1 MTVIWALAV
10 LLFQGGGGCPS
21 LLREAEKAF
30 EARQLEAAIAGFERA
45 VAACPPRADLHI
57 PLAQL
62 LFLQGRRPEAE
73 RALKTALEIDPRH
86 TGALYALGR
95 IYYEQRRY
103 PEAIARF
110 EQVVGLDPQHYKA
123 WDNLGVC
130 HDSLHNDTAA
140 LKSFFRALD
149 LVMKDHPEYDWA
161 HANLGDFFLRR
172 EQYEKA
178 FQLAAEA
185 ARRNPESA
193 RNAFIAGKALAK
205 LEKHELSLRWLEQA
219 VKLDAVNKEAWYV
232 LAQEY
237 RKLGRAEE
245 AARALEKFRELTAAA
260 APAK

>member
-1 MTVIWALAV
+1 MTLIGALAV

-30 EARQLEAAIAGFERA
+30 AARQLDAAIAGFERA
-45 VAACPPRADLHI
+45 VGECPPRADLHV
-57 PLAQL
+57 PLGQL
-62 LFLQGRRPEAE
+62 LFLKGREAEAE
-73 RALKTALEIDPRH
+73 RTLKTALEIDPRH

-95 IYYEQRRY
+95 IYYEQKRF
-103 PEAIARF
+103 PDAIVRLQETVAI
-110 EQVVGLDPQHYKA
+110 DPQHYKA

-130 HDSLHNDTAA
+130 HDAVRNDAAA

-149 LVMKDHPEYDWA
+149 LVMKNHPEYDWA

-205 LEKHELSLRWLEQA
+205 LERHELSLRWLEQA
-219 VKLDAVNKEAWYV
+219 VKLDAANKEAWYV
-232 LAQEY
+232 LAQVY
-237 RKLGRAEE
+237 RKLGRGEE
-245 AARALEKFRELTAAA
+245 AARALEKFRGLSAQ